1 MASEG
6 RRELK
11 ARRMLG
17 HRERKLRVTLILG
30 DGVLAGFSFAT
41 AACTVGLLRG
51 LGDLSELVRSDAVY
65 SAAAVTAV
73 VSPFALAACRNY
85 EGVRWRTLRQLLVPL
100 PKGTAIGALALL
112 AIGLA
117 FRSQSLS
124 GSVVAAYAAIHLVTL
139 ATYRTLLLS
148 LRRALGNGG
157 YHSGTFVVIGS
168 GPHARDF
175 AARIEAAPWVLRNRG
190 FLDDEPA
197 PVDLAALGER
207 YLGRTK
213 KLVEL
218 LRNEVVDEVII
229 VLPPWRFAEQS
240 SLETIQL
247 CAAVGVDVTIVSDL
261 PETQTAKLTFHRLLG
276 VPGVTLSS
284 AHPRPLWA
292 SALKRTIDVVGAII
306 GLGITLPF
314 WPLTALAI
322 KLESPGP
329 VFFVQR
335 RCGLRGRTF
344 PFCKFRTMRVDAEER
359 FADVAKY
366 NEVSGPVFK
375 MKNDPRLTRVG
386 RFLRKYSIDEIPQFL
401 NVLVG
406 HMSLVGP
413 RPPIPGEV
421 TLYELEHRRRL
432 SVRPGLTCLWQVSGR
447 SLIPFEDWVRLDLQY
462 IDGWSLLLD
471 LRILLRTLPAVL
483 KADGAS

>member
-1 MASEG
+1 
-6 RRELK
+6 
-11 ARRMLG
+11 
-17 HRERKLRVTLILG
+17 
-30 DGVLAGFSFAT
+30 
-41 AACTVGLLRG
+41 
-51 LGDLSELVRSDAVY
+51 
-65 SAAAVTAV
+65 
-73 VSPFALAACRNY
+73 
-85 EGVRWRTLRQLLVPL
+85 
-100 PKGTAIGALALL
+100 
-112 AIGLA
+112 
-117 FRSQSLS
+117 
-124 GSVVAAYAAIHLVTL
+124 VVAAYAAIHLVTL

-175 AARIEAAPWVLRNRG
+175 AARIEATPWVLRNRG